1 MDKIEEIIKYTKKL
15 TLLYVEDEVDSRVI
29 TSSILSDFFDDII
42 VAHNGKDGLE
52 KYIEYSRSSK
62 IDLIITDLNMPI
74 LNGLDMI
81 KKIKEIDSRIT
92 IVILSALSE
101 AKYFIESIR
110 QNVKGYVQKPL
121 DLDKFIDVLEC
132 VKIDLQF
139 KEEQDKLEK
148 EKDELKNHVYYDFLT
163 GLPNKALFNDRMSQG
178 IKKAKRNSS
187 KIGIFFIDL
196 NKFKNI
202 NDTFGH
208 DVGDYVLG
216 IVSGVMRLCMRD
228 EDILYRIGGDEF
240 TVILENIS
248 KPEDTLIVA
257 NKIVNALYK
266 PIRYK
271 DKKLFVSASIGISMY
286 PSDTED
292 ALELLKYA
300 DIAMYKAKKMGE
312 GKIVFYSAMKCKGQ

>member
-1 MDKIEEIIKYTKKL
+1 MNNIESIKKYTKKL
-15 TLLYVEDEVDSRVI
+15 RLLYVEDEVDSRAI
-29 TSSILSDFFDDII
+29 TFSILSDFFDDII

-52 KYIEYSRSSK
+52 KYIEHSCNAK

-81 KKIKEIDSRIT
+81 KKIKEIDNRIT
-92 IVILSALSE
+92 IVIFSALSE

-139 KEEQDKLEK
+139 KEEQD
-148 EKDELKNHVYYDFLT
+148 ELQNHLYYDFLT

-196 NKFKNI
+196 NKFKTI

-312 GKIVFYSAMKCKGQ
+312 GKIVFYSDKKSKGQ